1 MKYFVDG
8 IQCDNFVH
16 ANILSARLYKRY
28 DGYRSISIIEE
39 DNKGNREIVNT
50 VEASK
55 TPEEIDNDD
64 WVGQ

>member
-8 IQCDNFVH
+8 LECDTIDH
-16 ANILSARLYKRY
+16 AIILAARLYKRY
-28 DGYRSISIIEE
+28 DGYRSINIICQDEYG
-39 DNKGNREIVNT
+39 KRKVVNT
-50 VEASK
+50 LEASK